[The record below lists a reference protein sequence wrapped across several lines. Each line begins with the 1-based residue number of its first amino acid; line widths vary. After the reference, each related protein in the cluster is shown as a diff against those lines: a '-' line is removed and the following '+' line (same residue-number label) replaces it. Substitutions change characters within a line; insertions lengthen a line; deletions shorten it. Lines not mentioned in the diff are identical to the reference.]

1 MQRPNARV
9 FAMDEARF
17 GLKTWH
23 RRRWCPRGFRPP
35 WVVEDRYEWLW
46 LYATVEP
53 ATGESF
59 HLYLPRLDGACFEVF
74 LWELRKAYPGEQIVL
89 VLDGAPGHRSGRV
102 SWPEGIEALPLP
114 PYSSELNPVER
125 LFEELR
131 AKLSNIVFTSVEAM
145 MGTLTEAL
153 KPYWETPSALARLTG
168 YGWWLEGT
176 SNIET

>member
-1 MQRPNARV
+1 
-9 FAMDEARF
+9 
-17 GLKTWH
+17 
-23 RRRWCPRGFRPP
+23 
-35 WVVEDRYEWLW
+35 
-46 LYATVEP
+46 
-53 ATGESF
+53 
-59 HLYLPRLDGACFEVF
+59 
-74 LWELRKAYPGEQIVL
+74 
-89 VLDGAPGHRSGRV
+89 V

-114 PYSSELNPVER
+114 PYSPELNPVER

-145 MGTLTEAL
+145 MVTLTEAL